1 MQSEYDCKEQFKV
14 VLRARLFQLL
24 ERLNTEQNEEVRRD
38 IQEQIVAINFNLS
51 V

>member
-1 MQSEYDCKEQFKV
+1 MQSEYDCKEQFKI
-14 VLRARLFQLL
+14 VLRARLFQLIQ
-24 ERLNTEQNEEVRRD
+24 RLGNEENEDIRRD

>member
-1 MQSEYDCKEQFKV
+1 MQSEQDCKEQFKI
-14 VLRARLFQLL
+14 VLRARLFQLI
-24 ERLNTEQNEEVRRD
+24 ERLNTEENEEVRRD